1 MKYEDS
7 QLYRLGKLYKELGE
21 LLMNPRTDMRD
32 LAAASTHFGGWIKVE
47 FVPAENSPMTGD
59 VETPNVNLNAR
70 SVRPVAVE
78 APVGSGKD

>member
-32 LAAASTHFGGWIKVE
+32 LAAASAHFG
-47 FVPAENSPMTGD
+47 
-59 VETPNVNLNAR
+59 R
-70 SVRPVAVE
+70 R
-78 APVGSGKD
+78 KDKT